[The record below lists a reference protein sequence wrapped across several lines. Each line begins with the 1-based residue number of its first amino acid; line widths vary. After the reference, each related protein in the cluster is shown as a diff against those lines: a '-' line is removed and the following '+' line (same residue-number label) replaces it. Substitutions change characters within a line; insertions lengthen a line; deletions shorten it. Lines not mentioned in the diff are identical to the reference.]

1 MKSLFRIYYLFNGPK
16 IKLIKEET
24 VFKSLIY
31 SAPLASGLFTTM
43 YLAENVSVHG
53 LGSPQGLFFFSY
65 CAKTPF
71 HADFVPDSIIFLAF
85 GIECIACLV
94 SAMVCHLVI
103 LVKQARIDSRADVY
117 VLKNNMVVSGQRHH
131 RNVVS
136 FTGHFVSFILT
147 IAQFTLMLN
156 TFYFFVEAKEVL
168 ATMRNLVQFFFPAT
182 EFLIY
187 PLIETICSE
196 SLIGTFRRTS

>member
-1 MKSLFRIYYLFNGPK
+1 M
-16 IKLIKEET
+16 
-24 VFKSLIY
+24 Y

-43 YLAENVSVHG
+43 YLAENVAVHG
-53 LGSPQGLFFFSY
+53 LGSPPGLFFFSY

-71 HADFVPDSIIFLAF
+71 QADFVPDSIIFLAF
-85 GIECIACLV
+85 GIDCIACLV

-103 LVKQARIDSRADVY
+103 LVKQSRIDSRAAVY

-147 IAQFTLMLN
+147 IAQFALMLN

-168 ATMRNLVQFFFPAT
+168 ATMRNLVQFLFPAT